1 MADTSSPTL
10 DVQQLLIGHSRSME
24 SFLLVRKAQAQ
35 LPDERRQ
42 LERLVIELM
51 ENPTIDGKAIDHDE
65 AALIIGVGLWALGR
79 LEEAIASLAGSSSPE
94 ADSFQAQC
102 YLETGFYEKASE
114 VFDRAQRGKAAT
126 KRVAAI
132 GHAEAILKAG
142 RTDAAINE
150 LRALAKSDPDNANLH
165 YLLGLAYD
173 NAGRYGEATPEYEKA
188 LAIEPHHDAASF
200 RLGLNAALR
209 GEEDRALEHYEAVTA
224 GPATYTNALIN
235 LGVLLEDRREYQR
248 AIECFRRVLRA
259 DPTHSR
265 ARMFLKDA
273 HASLD
278 MVYDEDRQREMERRA
293 QLMSVPI
300 SDFELSVRVR
310 NCLQRMNIHTLGDL
324 VAHTEEELLASKNF
338 GETSLAEIREML
350 ALRNL
355 RLGIDR
361 EEPAAP
367 AAPGEEAAPTEAV
380 TADEAALT
388 TPIGQLDLSL
398 RSRKCMERLGIV
410 TLGQLVAH
418 TAEELLASR
427 NFGRT
432 SLTEVAE
439 KLARYGMR
447 LKESPLPP
455 GDEDLDEGGD
465 EEGATNTDAQ

>member
-1 MADTSSPTL
+1 MADTSSQTL
-10 DVQQLLIGHSRSME
+10 DVQQLLVGPARNIE
-24 SFLLVRKAQAQ
+24 SFPLVRKAQAQ
-35 LPDERRQ
+35 SPDDRRQ

-51 ENPTIDGKAIDHDE
+51 ENPTIDGKPIEHDE

-79 LEEAIASLAGSSSPE
+79 LEEAIASLASASSFE
-94 ADSFQAQC
+94 ADCFLAQC
-102 YLETGFYEKASE
+102 YLETGFFEKAAE
-114 VFDRAQRGKAAT
+114 AFERAQRGKAAT

-132 GHAEAILKAG
+132 GHAEAILKAT
-142 RTDAAINE
+142 RTEPALNE
-150 LRALAKSDPDNANLH
+150 LRALAKSDPDNANVH

-188 LAIEPHHDAASF
+188 LGLEPHHDAASF
-200 RLGLNAALR
+200 RLALNAALR
-209 GEEDRALEHYEAVTA
+209 GDEERALEHYEAVSA
-224 GPATYTNALIN
+224 GPATYTNALVN
-235 LGVLLEDRREYQR
+235 LGVLHEDRREYQK

-324 VAHTEEELLASKNF
+324 VRHTEEELLASKNF

-355 RLGIDR
+355 RLGLDR

-367 AAPGEEAAPTEAV
+367 VAAEEEAAPAEAV
-380 TADEAALT
+380 TADEAALS

-398 RSRKCMERLGIV
+398 RSRKCMERLGIATV
-410 TLGQLVAH
+410 GQLVAH
-418 TAEELLASR
+418 TGEELLASR

-432 SLTEVAE
+432 SLTEIAE
-439 KLARYGMR
+439 KLARYGLR

-455 GDEDLDEGGD
+455 GDEGSD